1 VCLEK
6 TCAAAERTNQ
16 KVRKVLDV
24 IRKKEKNN
32 LSFSF
37 FREKN

>member
-1 VCLEK
+1 MCAWK

-24 IRKKEKNN
+24 IRKKRKE
-32 LSFSF
+32 
-37 FREKN
+37 